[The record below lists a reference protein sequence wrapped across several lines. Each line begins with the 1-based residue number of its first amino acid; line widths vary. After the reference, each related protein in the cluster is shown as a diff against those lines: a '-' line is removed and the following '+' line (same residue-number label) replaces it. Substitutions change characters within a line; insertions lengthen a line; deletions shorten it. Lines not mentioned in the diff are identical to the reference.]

1 MPSVPTSRVEIGSG
15 KGAFTRNRDQGVSV
29 PPSPEPSSPVPVSV
43 AGQSITS
50 SPITVTVELADCPA
64 ACTSD
69 ESIHVDV
76 ATTVNDSACSSPPT
90 CSTPEDEIAVRLDS
104 APVTDHRTPVLIP
117 PVGVVVTSASA
128 S

>member
-29 PPSPEPSSPVPVSV
+29 PPSPVPVSV

-64 ACTSD
+64 SCTSD

-76 ATTVNDSACSSPPT
+76 ATSANHSACSSPPT
-90 CSTPEDEIAVRLDS
+90 CSPPEDEMAVLLLD
-104 APVTDHRTPVLIP
+104 APSTAQRTPVLIP